1 MIYCSVKKNPYE
13 IKVEGHAD
21 FARLGKDIV
30 CASVSTAII
39 LSANLIK
46 RFDQEKNVEIKISE
60 GYFHL
65 KVKTLSKEIEAV
77 CENLVW
83 TMKEL
88 EKTYPN
94 NIKYQEER

>member
-1 MIYCSVKKNPYE
+1 MIYCSVQKNPSE

-46 RFDQEKNVEIKISE
+46 RFDQEKT
-60 GYFHL
+60 L
-65 KVKTLSKEIEAV
+65 KLK
-77 CENLVW
+77 
-83 TMKEL
+83 
-88 EKTYPN
+88 
-94 NIKYQEER
+94 